1 MMRVCFVIDELPW
14 LIRLEQHETEDL
26 FCVTYGFQ
34 VDDGLTYSQAASK
47 LGQALMHRAACDGML
62 DSFEED
68 DDSEALG
75 DGYAYRD
82 YAGQGEG

>member
-1 MMRVCFVIDELPW
+1 MMRVCFLIDELPW

-34 VDDGLTYSQAASK
+34 VDDGLTYSEAASK

-62 DSFEED
+62 ESFD
-68 DDSEALG
+68 DETPYGDELCRNGVALA
-75 DGYAYRD
+75 DCD
-82 YAGQGEG
+82 CC

>member
-1 MMRVCFVIDELPW
+1 MMRVCFEIDELPW

-47 LGQALMHRAACDGML
+47 LGQALMHRAACDGMIVY
-62 DSFEED
+62 
-68 DDSEALG
+68 EAPYG
-75 DGYAYRD
+75 DELCRNGVALAD
-82 YAGQGEG
+82 CDCC

>member
-1 MMRVCFVIDELPW
+1 MMRVCFEIDELPW

-47 LGQALMHRAACDGML
+47 LGQALMHRAACEGL
-62 DSFEED
+62 IVSPD
-68 DDSEALG
+68 DEAPYG
-75 DGYAYRD
+75 DELCRNGVALAD
-82 YAGQGEG
+82 CDCC

>member
-1 MMRVCFVIDELPW
+1 MMRVCFEIDELPW

-47 LGQALMHRAACDGML
+47 LGQALMHRAACDGL
-62 DSFEED
+62 IVD
-68 DDSEALG
+68 EAPYG
-75 DGYAYRD
+75 DELCRNGVALAD
-82 YAGQGEG
+82 CDCC